1 MFRMAATAAALGG
14 FFVLPICASASPSA
28 RLVYVRDPAGA
39 HCPDEVSL
47 REAVK
52 ERVGYDPFFPWA
64 KTTVVVEVT
73 AEGPTFVAHVRLVD
87 ESGLSRGV
95 RELRSGPAGCHG
107 LIDAAALAI
116 SIALDMNILDV
127 AEPGPPS
134 PAAAAPGAIPAP
146 SSPPSSSSAPS
157 SLSASGSAEARRDM
171 TAPAAG
177 PFSVSTLANF
187 EQSQTIGDY
196 GAIGVTS
203 TTVFLAGGPGPNQ
216 VASFPLSAGVVDGG
230 VPAVVAGA
238 SQGCEF
244 FVSDTDAVYCDANG
258 YIARIASDG
267 TTVTLGTVITS
278 LVLSNATTGSGIA
291 GAIAIDDTYVY
302 WVDGVTVGTIMRV
315 PKTGGTAT
323 VIARDTNPV
332 AIAADSNAVYWS
344 DQGGNIMR
352 LAK

>member
-1 MFRMAATAAALGG
+1 MPADGGTISSPVPGMIGSGFLAVDDVNVYYMDYTGTGGIFRAPKEGGGTPTLVNDMNDAGWAIATATTQGG
-14 FFVLPICASASPSA
+14 NAYWVENAGSPIE
-28 RLVYVRDPAGA
+28 LD
-39 HCPDEVSL
+39 
-47 REAVK
+47 
-52 ERVGYDPFFPWA
+52 
-64 KTTVVVEVT
+64 TV
-73 AEGPTFVAHVRLVD
+73 
-87 ESGLSRGV
+87 
-95 RELRSGPAGCHG
+95 
-107 LIDAAALAI
+107 IK
-116 SIALDMNILDV
+116 
-127 AEPGPPS
+127 
-134 PAAAAPGAIPAP
+134 
-146 SSPPSSSSAPS
+146 SAP
-157 SLSASGSAEARRDM
+157 LQG
-171 TAPAAG
+171 G
-177 PFSVSTLANF
+177 SVSTLANF